1 MIPSKLTHLA
11 HRATCVASLS
21 SPATST
27 AAATAHRSTQ
37 CVAARARRPHQRRHS
52 SSKASCPPE
61 NSASGGKPAP
71 ATKEAAAE
79 LSAPEPSQKGTKRIP
94 RTKRSRPATAAK
106 PEDQFAGLPAVPGTQ
121 HINYAGM
128 ISRISAIVFLN
139 TNSLQT

>member
-1 MIPSKLTHLA
+1 MFSSKLNHLA
-11 HRATCVASLS
+11 HRASCVAALS
-21 SPATST
+21 AQSSATVT
-27 AAATAHRSTQ
+27 ATATAHRSTH

-71 ATKEAAAE
+71 ATKEPAE
-79 LSAPEPSQKGTKRIP
+79 LDTAESNHKGTKRIT
-94 RTKRSRPATAAK
+94 RAKRARPAAAAK

-128 ISRISAIVFLN
+128 YCMRAGGFVL
-139 TNSLQT
+139 